1 MQSRTGDQRVYK
13 AQDQRPP
20 KLTGPEKGEH
30 ERRERFSH
38 GPGPAHQSLD
48 SKDERTLSNK
58 LSAEETHEHCID
70 ENRQTVKD
78 PLKPAMDHGNKP
90 SRGAQIDAE
99 LQRED
104 EETLKKKAQVRTQG

>member
-1 MQSRTGDQRVYK
+1 MQSGTGDQRAYN

-20 KLTGPEKGEH
+20 KLTGPQKGEY
-30 ERRERFSH
+30 EKRERFEH
-38 GPGPAHQSLD
+38 GPGPAHLDLD
-48 SKDERTLSNK
+48 SKDQRTLANK
-58 LSAEETHEHCID
+58 LSAAEKHELQLD
-70 ENRQTVKD
+70 ENSRTVHD

-104 EETLKKKAQVRTQG
+104 EEMLRKKSD